1 MWCLKDLSC
10 HLTTSISHFDF
21 ETTIMCFSF
30 QLTTG
35 PKQAETGFDA
45 PREYNNAAKKDPRSR
60 SPQRGAT
67 RNRNSQINSQTND
80 IYADRNLYKSYE
92 TADKQGHLY

>member
-1 MWCLKDLSC
+1 MDGPLQKCYILNQCCYFCLLK
-10 HLTTSISHFDF
+10 
-21 ETTIMCFSF
+21 
-30 QLTTG
+30 LTTG

-67 RNRNSQINSQTND
+67 RSRNSQMNSQAND
-80 IYADRNLYKSYE
+80 IYADRNIYKSYE
-92 TADKQGHLY
+92 MADKQGHLY